1 MFLSTCARIQEGGTG
16 HGSNF
21 AGMFA
26 CVQRTMEERREG
38 VRLDGN
44 IAASGFSRTLIF
56 TVKGW
61 KKESGSRMHVTAS
74 LQRHLSESRS
84 YSLFFSMATNGQ

>member
-26 CVQRTMEERREG
+26 CVQRTRERALDWMEAYM
-38 VRLDGN
+38 
-44 IAASGFSRTLIF
+44 AASGFSRTQIF
-56 TVKGW
+56 TVVEEGI
-61 KKESGSRMHVTAS
+61 
-74 LQRHLSESRS
+74 
-84 YSLFFSMATNGQ
+84 